1 MKTPDL
7 KELNPEVIEKIDTLE
22 ETIEFAIEGFDEVHQ
37 SILKVKEQ
45 NDEDI
50 EQVKAIIAENKTT
63 LLEFSF
69 QVKEILLEKLGSHEN
84 ITKVHF
90 EEVEQKNAEIECQVS
105 EVKDEVA
112 RVQEELKQFKQF
124 KEMKFF
130 GRLRWL
136 FTGKVK

>member
-84 ITKVHF
+84 LTKVHF
-90 EEVEQKNAEIECQVS
+90 EEVEQKNAEIECLVS

-112 RVQEELKQFKQF
+112 QVQEELKQFKQF

>member
-1 MKTPDL
+1 MKTPDV
-7 KELNPEVIEKIDTLE
+7 KILNPEVIEKIDSLSE
-22 ETIEFAIEGFDEVHQ
+22 AVEFAIDGFDEIHQ

-84 ITKVHF
+84 LTEVHF
-90 EEVEQKNAEIECQVS
+90 EEVRQKDAEIESQMGLIEGEVEQV
-105 EVKDEVA
+105 K
-112 RVQEELKQFKQF
+112 RELQQF

>member
-84 ITKVHF
+84 LTSVHF
-90 EEVEQKNAEIECQVS
+90 EEVQQKSAEIECRVS
-105 EVKDEVA
+105 EVKDEV
-112 RVQEELKQFKQF
+112 RQVKEELKQF

>member
-84 ITKVHF
+84 LTNVHF

>member
-84 ITKVHF
+84 LTNVHF

-112 RVQEELKQFKQF
+112 QVQEELKQFKQF

>member
-84 ITKVHF
+84 LTNVHF
-90 EEVEQKNAEIECQVS
+90 EEVQQKNAEIECLVS

-112 RVQEELKQFKQF
+112 QVQEELKQFKQF

>member
-84 ITKVHF
+84 LTNVHF
-90 EEVEQKNAEIECQVS
+90 EEVQQKSAEIECLVS

-112 RVQEELKQFKQF
+112 QVQEELKQF

>member
-84 ITKVHF
+84 LTKVHF